1 MGGILPVVISFEENV
16 PLSGGTFVPRAAR
29 VSLPTFVHSLKYI
42 RGSSFPL
49 PLSAAVRLSHTHTST
64 EDVPRFF
71 PSKSNR
77 KFIVNPCDHFCGR
90 RE

>member
-49 PLSAAVRLSHTHTST
+49 PLSAAVRLSLLRQKRI
-64 EDVPRFF
+64 DLFF
-71 PSKSNR
+71 SPAL
-77 KFIVNPCDHFCGR
+77 FTA
-90 RE
+90 